1 MDGRRRQLPGAQG
14 AFHEIWRGASQEQR
28 ADARD
33 HAVLSEDRRDDAYDR
48 QSSSHLAIS
57 MVGGTET
64 TLEPLYL
71 MREMLEDMKRDT
83 AFGDAQNPVFHT

>member
-1 MDGRRRQLPGAQG
+1 MLAP
-14 AFHEIWRGASQEQR
+14 
-28 ADARD
+28 DARD
-33 HAVLSEDRRDDAYDR
+33 HAFLSENRRDDAYDR
-48 QSSSHLAIS
+48 HSSSHLAIS

-64 TLEPLYL
+64 TLEPLYF

>member
-33 HAVLSEDRRDDAYDR
+33 HACLSENRRDDAYGR

-57 MVGGTET
+57 MVNGTEN
-64 TLEPLYL
+64 TLEPFYF
-71 MREMLEDMKRDT
+71 MREMLEDMKTVT
-83 AFGDAQNPVFHT
+83 AFADAQNHVFHT

>member
-1 MDGRRRQLPGAQG
+1 MDGRRRQLLGAQV

-33 HAVLSEDRRDDAYDR
+33 HAVLSENRRDDAYDR

-57 MVGGTET
+57 MVNGTEN
-64 TLEPLYL
+64 TLEPLYF
-71 MREMLEDMKRDT
+71 MREMLEYIKT
-83 AFGDAQNPVFHT
+83 FSAFADAQNHVFHL